1 MKIVKSVGFIIAAAL
16 FACSG
21 SCSRTLHV
29 TAKVQWSGEQRP
41 YQRPLPVGA
50 VRFNF
55 TSDPDQYFV
64 VTDVP
69 WLLDRLRASGTNTAT
84 ADFDVNCTW
93 RGKVAGFG
101 IRTVNGNAIPGQ
113 AGGWSGWAG
122 SSPASHDLGPF
133 PGACR

>member
-1 MKIVKSVGFIIAAAL
+1 VRTAGSVGFIIIAVL
-16 FACSG
+16 SAC
-21 SCSRTLHV
+21 SCSRARHV
-29 TAKVQWSGEQRP
+29 TEQVHWSDESGP
-41 YQRPLPVGA
+41 KPWRPLPVGG

-84 ADFDVNCTW
+84 AEFDVYCTW

-101 IRTVNGNAIPGQ
+101 IRTVDGNAMLGQ

-122 SSPASHDLGPF
+122 SLPTAHDLGPF
-133 PGACR
+133 SGACQQ